1 MKVRVTY
8 ATELNSVPERVA
20 KIAEESLLPLEE
32 IHDLLSSSLD
42 TLKKDK
48 RSSFYIADVIDRVRK
63 QLTDVDQILSDSH
76 ILLKGYNDTITGSLE
91 KPQNIPQ
98 PPTPPPNE
106 DFGSDQ

>member
-8 ATELNSVPERVA
+8 ATELDSVPERVA
-20 KIAEESLLPLEE
+20 KIAEESLLPLEG
-32 IHDLLSSSLD
+32 IRDLLSSSLD

-76 ILLKGYNDTITGSLE
+76 ILLKGYNDTIAGNLE
-91 KPQNIPQ
+91 QSRTIPQ
-98 PPTPPPNE
+98 PPPTPSNE
-106 DFGSDQ
+106 GFGSDE